1 MMTIV
6 FVMIAEVLI
15 FVPSVANFRMRWL
28 EERVNTAA
36 VAALVYV
43 NNETGLLPRKV
54 QDDILMATGAKSIG
68 LKADGVS
75 RLLAIEEMPQKVDRH
90 VYLKQTGV
98 IASPSPTRSKR

>member
-1 MMTIV
+1 MSETSAVTDTNRQGSRFGRSLSAKLLMMTIV

-28 EERVNTAA
+28 EDRVNTAA

-54 QDDILMATGAKSIG
+54 QDDIS
-68 LKADGVS
+68 DG
-75 RLLAIEEMPQKVDRH
+75 DRR
-90 VYLKQTGV
+90 QR
-98 IASPSPTRSKR
+98 RSA